1 MVRPRRHDELI
12 VNTAADG
19 DPARNRTLAV
29 HVRRATSGNWWNVD
43 IEGEV
48 LSQWPSE
55 FAAVDAGRV
64 NARRFALPLV
74 IHDGNNERTETPLPE
89 E

>member
-1 MVRPRRHDELI
+1 MNKKPADEG
-12 VNTAADG
+12 AS
-19 DPARNRTLAV
+19 RNHALAV
-29 HVRRATSGNWWNVD
+29 HVRRAAAGKWWNVD

-64 NARRFALPLV
+64 NARRFALPLI
-74 IHDGNNERTETPLPE
+74 IHDGYNDRTETLIPDE

>member
-1 MVRPRRHDELI
+1 VPGTSTGKAEDSPAF
-12 VNTAADG
+12 AA
-19 DPARNRTLAV
+19 

-43 IEGEV
+43 VNGEV

-55 FAAVDAGRV
+55 FAAIDAGRV

-74 IHDGNNERTETPLPE
+74 IHDGYTERTEPPTPDE
-89 E
+89 D